1 MQKSE
6 VIKILKTNKTMDE
19 KCDEIMGLVG
29 RETERAKNDALSQS
43 DEVGQVIRK
52 VEVNTGDDQSQVVSH
67 ASSYGMHVGLDAQ
80 GRAREV
86 SFDRGARVVNADAGQ
101 DSEQSENKTTGTGQ
115 R

>member
-19 KCDEIMGLVG
+19 KADEVMALIE
-29 RETERAKNDALSQS
+29 RETKRAKDDALAQS
-43 DEVGQVIRK
+43 DDAGQIIRK
-52 VEVNTGDDQSQVVSH
+52 VEVNTGDDKSQVVSH
-67 ASSYGMHVGLDAQ
+67 ASSYGMHVGLDEH

-86 SFDRGARVVNADAGQ
+86 SFDRGARVVNASNEGERPQGQ
-101 DSEQSENKTTGTGQ
+101 EQREQ